1 VSNLTPFSLPPQL
14 DAVLAQ
20 RGYGVI
26 DQTLVMHLDIQQAP
40 IQGTPQKGDITLIP
54 HYTWPK
60 TVLAHG
66 STLRTGRG
74 SRLGLDRR

>member
-1 VSNLTPFSLPPQL
+1 
-14 DAVLAQ
+14 
-20 RGYGVI
+20 
-26 DQTLVMHLDIQQAP
+26 VMHLDIQQAP